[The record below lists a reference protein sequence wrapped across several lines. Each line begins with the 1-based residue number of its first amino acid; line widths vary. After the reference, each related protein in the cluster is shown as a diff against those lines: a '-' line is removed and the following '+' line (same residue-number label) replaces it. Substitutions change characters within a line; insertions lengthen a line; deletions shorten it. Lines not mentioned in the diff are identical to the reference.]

1 MHRFNYP
8 ARFKPDKKEGGF
20 IITFRDIPETITQA
34 DSLDDCFLE
43 AADCLEEAIAGRI
56 DDGLDIPK
64 PSKPRCTEH
73 LISVPSQTAI
83 KMSHDS

>member
-20 IITFRDIPETITQA
+20 IITFRDIPEAITQA
-34 DSLDDCFLE
+34 DSINDCFIE

-56 DDGLDIPK
+56 ADVLDIPK
-64 PSKPRCTEH
+64 PSKPRRNER
-73 LISVPSQTAI
+73 II
-83 KMSHDS
+83 